1 MSAPEAHETPDAHRA
16 PETQPARRRVDLG
29 QYGLAAFMIV
39 IGIYT
44 VFDAARLEV
53 GFADPVGPRAFPYLI
68 GTGLVLVGALLVVA
82 TARGAQP
89 EPEEGEDVDLSS
101 SADWLTVLKL
111 VAVLLFTVATVNLLG
126 WAISGGLLFAGA
138 AWSLGSRTLV
148 RDVIV
153 GLVLAIGSWYA
164 FYVGLGI
171 PLTPGVLDGIL

>member
-1 MSAPEAHETPDAHRA
+1 MSVHETAL
-16 PETQPARRRVDLG
+16 PAEEKSPRRRVDYG
-29 QYGLAAFMIV
+29 QYGLAGFLVV

-44 VFDAARLEV
+44 IIDASGLEV
-53 GFADPVGPRAFPYLI
+53 GFADPVGPRVFPYVI
-68 GTGLVLVGALLVVA
+68 GTGLVLVGVLLAVA
-82 TARGAQP
+82 TARGSQP
-89 EPEEGEDVDLSS
+89 EPEDGEDVDLSQ

-126 WAISGGLLFAGA
+126 WAISGAVLFAGA

-148 RDVIV
+148 RDVLV
-153 GLVLAIGSWYA
+153 GLVLAIASWYA

>member
-1 MSAPEAHETPDAHRA
+1 MSVH
-16 PETQPARRRVDLG
+16 ETQPAATEPGRRRIDVG
-29 QYGLAAFMIV
+29 QYGLAAFMILV
-39 IGIYT
+39 GIYT
-44 VFDAARLEV
+44 VVDAAGLEV
-53 GFADPVGPRAFPYLI
+53 GFADPVGPRVFPYVI
-68 GTGLVLVGALLVVA
+68 GAGLVVVGALLAVA
-82 TARGAQP
+82 TARGSQP

-101 SADWLTVLKL
+101 SADWVTVLKL

-126 WAISGGLLFAGA
+126 WAISGAVLFAGA
-138 AWSLGSRTLV
+138 AWALGSRTFV